1 MADKEAGGN
10 VSEEGEV
17 TEEARKVVVLE
28 KEGNT
33 PSLYVEEIMES
44 VGSSEE

>member
-1 MADKEAGGN
+1 M
-10 VSEEGEV
+10 SEQGEG

-33 PSLYVEEIMES
+33 PELSGEIIMES
-44 VGSSEE
+44 VGSPE